1 MFRFVCPRPLPP
13 FHHQLTHY
21 SLSIKSKTLDP
32 ITLFHSPTLAPS
44 TRVLNILKQASIA
57 ASETATEDQASDT
70 TAHAQQQRGEF
81 ELEVTTAAPT
91 VDQLRN
97 ILDYISPVTVS
108 GAGAG
113 AQEKVSYGVGEIVK
127 GARDAEDAVKRFKED
142 QGRFV
147 RPVVC
152 LFLRLLFELG

>member
-1 MFRFVCPRPLPP
+1 M
-13 FHHQLTHY
+13 
-21 SLSIKSKTLDP
+21 
-32 ITLFHSPTLAPS
+32 
-44 TRVLNILKQASIA
+44 
-57 ASETATEDQASDT
+57 
-70 TAHAQQQRGEF
+70 
-81 ELEVTTAAPT
+81 
-91 VDQLRN
+91 
-97 ILDYISPVTVS
+97 TVS

-113 AQEKVSYGVGEIVK
+113 GQEKVSYGVGEIVK